1 MQGFFVAPRT
11 EVRGHKMGRPCGTA
25 SSATITLNLKIF
37 LRLKISYMPSRWD
50 SRRLGLVGVTDIS
63 SAAADY
69 FFSKA
74 NDLSFDGFLRF
85 ATNLKSPRGTAYR

>member
-63 SAAADY
+63 SAAADCY
-69 FFSKA
+69 FL
-74 NDLSFDGFLRF
+74 NPNELSFKCFLGI
-85 ATNLKSPRGTAYR
+85 ATYL